1 MRRLGAVLMAAGLAV
16 APSGAVAGPND
27 TKDTE
32 RWTQI
37 DAPSKHRLGVLV
49 HTLTPELR
57 EHFGAAKDRGVLV
70 ARVEPGSTAAMAGI
84 KVGDVIIDVRGDAVD
99 DASDVRNALAKAK
112 QGDSISVQVIRNRAP
127 MTLQAKLAEPS
138 AMLDIPR
145 WWRNL
150 FTRPDT
156 T

>member
-16 APSGAVAGPND
+16 APSGAVAGPSD
-27 TKDTE
+27 TKKTD

-37 DAPSKHRLGVLV
+37 EASSKHRLGVLV

-70 ARVEPGSTAAMAGI
+70 ARVEPGSTAAVAGI
-84 KVGDVIIDVRGDAVD
+84 QVGDVIVDVRGEVVD
-99 DASDVRNALAKAK
+99 DASDVRDALAKAK
-112 QGDSISVQVIRNRAP
+112 QGDAITVHVVRNRAA

-138 AMLDIPR
+138 AMLDLPR
-145 WWRNL
+145 WWRSL